1 MRCINKEA
9 YNYLA
14 KLWIDC
20 KPKIRPAIDS
30 FNSLVEADVHN
41 LLEVDKEYKV
51 LTTVWPVIPDKKEI
65 RNY

>member
-1 MRCINKEA
+1 MYLRCINKEA

-51 LTTVWPVIPDKKEI
+51 
-65 RNY
+65 